1 MRRRTKHSQITRRM
15 VERRIDELFASITG
29 ERVMIHAR
37 TAGLIRTGKQGCLAD
52 AALTAEERATLI
64 VVAALARG
72 TSLTLKEITR
82 LVEQHPGWIRKAQSA
97 ARTGEDLV
105 LRHDFGGAMVTYVA
119 IRNAVLRDPIIGVG
133 EAPALKAAA

>member
-1 MRRRTKHSQITRRM
+1 MRRRTKHSQVTRRM

-97 ARTGEDLV
+97 ARTGED
-105 LRHDFGGAMVTYVA
+105 RSEEHTS
-119 IRNAVLRDPIIGVG
+119 
-133 EAPALKAAA
+133 